1 MSGKIEHKTTLKIV
15 FIFLCIIIVSGSIF
29 GIYAGSFLTIT
40 EGVGFTALIVV
51 SSLLLFTA
59 VYGVFFLYFRKR
71 IPIIDQIGKSTKIL
85 LIWLIVAIGTG
96 GSAVGIY
103 FNLPKV
109 VKKMIGEII
118 VLCVLAILTAICLY
132 SIFFLILGVIQK
144 KVKVTETK
152 NTTEDE
158 TIIKEKQ

>member
-1 MSGKIEHKTTLKIV
+1 MSEKNEHKISLKIA
-15 FIFLCIIIVSGSIF
+15 FIFLCIVIASGSIF

-51 SSLLLFTA
+51 SFLLLFSA
-59 VYGVFFLYFRKR
+59 VYGVFSLYFRKR
-71 IPIIDQIGKSTKIL
+71 IPIIDQIGRSTKIQ

-96 GSAVGIY
+96 GAAVGIY
-103 FNLPKV
+103 LNRLKLI
-109 VKKMIGEII
+109 KKMIGEII
-118 VLCVLAILTAICLY
+118 VLCVLAILIAICLY

-144 KVKVTETK
+144 KVKITETK

-158 TIIKEKQ
+158 TIIKEK